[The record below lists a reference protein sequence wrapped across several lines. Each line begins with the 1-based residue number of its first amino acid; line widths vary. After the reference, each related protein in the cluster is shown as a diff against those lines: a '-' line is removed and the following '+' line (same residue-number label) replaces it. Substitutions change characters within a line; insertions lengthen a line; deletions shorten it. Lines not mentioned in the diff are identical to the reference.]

1 MASLKLILLRLAL
14 WFCDEVDCADCF
26 VFLADLTALREKHAS
41 KCEELDV
48 ITVELAEQQSR
59 RTLLGACT
67 SYPGLHEKLL
77 SFDLAMFRLRLI

>member
-1 MASLKLILLRLAL
+1 VLR
-14 WFCDEVDCADCF
+14 
-26 VFLADLTALREKHAS
+26 
-41 KCEELDV
+41 
-48 ITVELAEQQSR
+48 VELAEQQSR